1 MAEPRLVRVLHAV
14 LIAAAL
20 IAAFGLVHAALLAQ
34 TPPPTERA
42 WDVPLIDGYRR
53 AALPD
58 QPAATGRHHA
68 HGPVRQFRFEAETGG
83 SAFTLTLA
91 AMHSRHHDDF
101 HLDALLEALPLARPP
116 AAEART
122 LQLGSSPAALGRVV
136 KGETELAL
144 QTCVVPG
151 AGAGVTNDELV
162 ARVEQQRVRG
172 WRQSLRQ
179 VLGLQ
184 RNVQWE
190 CVLVTIVGADG
201 LGAEAELTRLGRL
214 VVEGLQSA
222 K

>member
-1 MAEPRLVRVLHAV
+1 MAEPRIVRGLHAV

-20 IAAFGLVHAALLAQ
+20 VAASGLVHAALLAQ
-34 TPPPTERA
+34 TPPPNEWTWEL
-42 WDVPLIDGYRR
+42 PPIDGYRR
-53 AALPD
+53 EALPG

-68 HGPVRQFRFEAETGG
+68 HGPVHHFRFEAETGG
-83 SAFTLTLA
+83 SALTLTLA
-91 AMHSRHHDDF
+91 AVHSRHHSDF
-101 HLDALLEALPLARPP
+101 HLDALLDALALARPP
-116 AAEART
+116 AAETRT
-122 LQLGSSPAALGRVV
+122 LQLGSSPAASARVV
-136 KGETELAL
+136 KGEAERAL

-151 AGAGVTNDELV
+151 AGAGVTDDELV

-179 VLGLQ
+179 ALGLQ

-190 CVLVTIVGADG
+190 CVLVAIAGPAG
-201 LGAEAELTRLGRL
+201 PGAEAELTRLGRL